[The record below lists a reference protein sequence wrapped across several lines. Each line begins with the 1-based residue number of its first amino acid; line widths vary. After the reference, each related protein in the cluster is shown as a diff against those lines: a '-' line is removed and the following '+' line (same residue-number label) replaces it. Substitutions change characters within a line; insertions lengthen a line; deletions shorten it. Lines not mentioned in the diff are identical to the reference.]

1 MKKIVL
7 ILIALFLSA
16 SYGYAQTA
24 DVAVVSGIATD
35 AKVAAEAKTADAK
48 ESINKDRRLRNAK
61 IREINKQISE
71 AKKAGKPYKDLL
83 QKRKEIMMHGRIE
96 SK

>member
-71 AKKAGKPYKDLL
+71 AKKPVNHIKIYCK
-83 QKRKEIMMHGRIE
+83 KE
-96 SK
+96 KKL